1 MPLQTGRDL
10 HVDRVMSNILI
21 GRRPSGYIA
30 DQIVPILG
38 VSKQSDLY
46 YKTNRFWGQQY
57 EPGLTA
63 RAPGTEARKVSFAVS
78 SDTYYAKN
86 YALGADWPV
95 EDEVNADEV
104 LDWANQH
111 ATLVTDRLL
120 MDFEM
125 RVAALADTAANVS
138 TTVQVAT
145 AWSNASG
152 SKPIDDLDNQISAF
166 RDITGVS
173 PNLAIIPDT
182 VYRRMRQS
190 DQVRDLLFGDRGG
203 VVTEQNLASLINV
216 GKVLIPSVQV
226 NTYGTGE
233 TQLGSVS
240 LAKAWPNK
248 VWLAHVSPLPG
259 RMVDTWVQGFR
270 WTSPMFG
277 TPWAIQRYPFDPKK
291 KIYGLEASYYQDEKV
306 VSPDLAMRIES
317 VI

>member
-10 HVDRVMSNILI
+10 HIDRVMSNVLI

-38 VSKQSDLY
+38 VSKQSDIY
-46 YKTNRFWGQQY
+46 YKTSRYFGAQY

-111 ATLVTDRLL
+111 STLVTDRMLI
-120 MDFEM
+120 DYEM
-125 RVAALADTAANVS
+125 RIAALADNSANVS
-138 TTVQVAT
+138 TTFQVAT
-145 AWSNASG
+145 AWSNQSG
-152 SKPIDDLDNQISAF
+152 SRPLDDLENYRDAF

-173 PNLAIIPDT
+173 ANVAIIPDT
-182 VYRRMRQS
+182 VMRRLRQS
-190 DQVRDLLFGDRGG
+190 AQVRDQLFGDRGG
-203 VVTEQNLASLINV
+203 VVTDEAVAQLIGV
-216 GKVLIPSVQV
+216 QKVLVPNVQI
-226 NTYGTGE
+226 NTFGTGE
-233 TQLGSVS
+233 TLLNSVA
-240 LAKAWPNK
+240 LAKAWPSK
-248 VWLAHVSPLPG
+248 AWLMHVNALPG
-259 RMVDTWVQGFR
+259 RMIDTWVQGFR
-270 WTSPMFG
+270 WTSPLFG
-277 TPWAIQRYPFDPKK
+277 TPWAVQRYPFDPKK
-291 KIYGLEASYYQDEKV
+291 KVYGLEVSYYQDEKV